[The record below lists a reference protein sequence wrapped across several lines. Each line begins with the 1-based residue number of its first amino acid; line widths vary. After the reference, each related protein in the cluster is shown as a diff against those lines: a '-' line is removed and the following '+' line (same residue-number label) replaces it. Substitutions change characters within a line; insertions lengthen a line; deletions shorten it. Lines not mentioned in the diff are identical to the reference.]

1 MEELPLAMAQGL
13 LKLAEV
19 LVKTRDEMRE
29 TIDRMDHLRK
39 VVDDCANTLIDTLKE
54 ALLIAYTDASDT
66 DGDELEQ
73 PMVAGSSPQGESSVG
88 TDSEHEERDEVQD
101 RTGD

>member
-1 MEELPLAMAQGL
+1 MDNLSIAMAQAL
-13 LKLAEV
+13 LKLAET

-54 ALLIAYTDASDT
+54 ALLIVVSQDASDE
-66 DGDELEQ
+66 DGDEVEQ
-73 PMVAGSSPQGESSVG
+73 PMVDGSSTQGEDSVG
-88 TDSEHEERDEVQD
+88 SDSEHEKRDEI
-101 RTGD
+101 

>member
-1 MEELPLAMAQGL
+1 MDNLSIAMAQAL
-13 LKLAEV
+13 LKLAET

-54 ALLIAYTDASDT
+54 ALLIVVSQDASDE
-66 DGDELEQ
+66 DGDEVEQ
-73 PMVAGSSPQGESSVG
+73 PVVDRSSTQGEGSVG
-88 TDSEHEERDEVQD
+88 SDSEHEKRDEI
-101 RTGD
+101 

>member
-1 MEELPLAMAQGL
+1 MAQAL
-13 LKLAEV
+13 LKLAET

-54 ALLIAYTDASDT
+54 ALLIVVSQDASDE
-66 DGDELEQ
+66 DGDEVEQ
-73 PMVAGSSPQGESSVG
+73 PVVDRSSTQGEGSVG
-88 TDSEHEERDEVQD
+88 SDSEHEKRDEI
-101 RTGD
+101 